1 MNPASLEVQNHS
13 ARVRMELRVNGSV
26 LTISHLGPD
35 YLILAQ
41 PVNHPPA
48 EAEIIMSVDGSQSR
62 WHVQL
67 PDGVSRAS
75 RRTHILPCWSRRKGT
90 DAGTD

>member
-1 MNPASLEVQNHS
+1 MSSASLEVQNYS
-13 ARVRMELRVNGSV
+13 ARVWMELRVNGSM

-48 EAEIIMSVDGSQSR
+48 EAEIVMSVDGSQSR
-62 WHVQL
+62 WSVRL

-75 RRTHILPCWSRRKGT
+75 RRTHILPCSSGRNGT